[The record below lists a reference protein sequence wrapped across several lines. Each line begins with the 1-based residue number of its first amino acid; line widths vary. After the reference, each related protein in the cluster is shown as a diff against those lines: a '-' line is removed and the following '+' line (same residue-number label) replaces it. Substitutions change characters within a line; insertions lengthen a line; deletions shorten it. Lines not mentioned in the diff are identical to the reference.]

1 MPRWAGYRAEAGR
14 AQRRAGCREEA
25 GRAPCPCVA
34 GLLQKVLF
42 QQSVEGYR
50 RITQAGEE
58 EKAFQAEWGSLYK
71 GPGVG
76 KPAGLGLKRGW

>member
-1 MPRWAGYRAEAGR
+1 M
-14 AQRRAGCREEA
+14 
-25 GRAPCPCVA
+25 A

-58 EKAFQAEWGSLYK
+58 EKAFQAEWGNLYK

-76 KPAGLGLKRGW
+76 KPAGLGLKRGR